1 MAVVVLDVVVG
12 VDHLSVEDMVVE
24 VGVVDVEDIF
34 LVEVAVVE
42 VDIVVEVVQLGTI
55 PTIDESIGSCV
66 LSTAFH
72 KFSAVAKLVS
82 TESSFVFCI
91 NDTRHVLE
99 HFD

>member
-1 MAVVVLDVVVG
+1 VVLDVVVG

-24 VGVVDVEDIF
+24 VDVVDVEDIF

-42 VDIVVEVVQLGTI
+42 VDTVVEVVQLGTI

-66 LSTAFH
+66 LSKAFH
-72 KFSAVAKLVS
+72 KLSAVAKLVS
-82 TESSFVFCI
+82 TGSSFVFCI
-91 NDTRHVLE
+91 NDMRHVLE